1 MRWTHT
7 PPPDSA
13 VNQLRSELGVDG
25 VLATLLAVRLG
36 QIGPPSAF
44 LDPRLKHLRNP
55 FELTFIS
62 EAVERLLTA
71 IRSGE
76 DILVIGDYDVDGM
89 TSTALLVSLLRYFG
103 ADPVYQV
110 PRRLEEGYGLS
121 ETMLDRVLT
130 GSPPDLL
137 VALDCGTNSV
147 AEVARLRERGIDVI
161 IVDHHESKEA
171 VPADCVLVNPKL
183 YPGPGDEA
191 ARDLCTAGLV
201 FKLVHALVMRLRQ
214 LDEPRAYDLK
224 LKHWLDLVALGTIA
238 DLVPLRGEN
247 RILAREGL
255 KQLASGRRPGLAALL
270 EVSGLSKDHP
280 LCAADI
286 AYRLGPRLNAGGRLA
301 DAALP
306 VEMLLSESRSRALSA
321 AAELDALN
329 RERQGIERGVFAAA
343 VADFDDA
350 HVPTAL
356 VAAGADWHPG
366 VVGIVAGRLARRF
379 YRPAIVL
386 STDGDLLRGS
396 GRSIPEVDLQEVL
409 HGCDGLLQEWGGHR
423 MAVGV
428 TLAKDRLEEFRAAFA
443 EGVGKVFADT
453 LPEPSLTIDAW
464 IEARHLDERLLDQ
477 LDRMRPYGQENP
489 EPVLGIRQ
497 AKLTR
502 APEVFAQKHLRF
514 DLNGGNGRR
523 VQGIAWNGA
532 ANPPPPGQPIDLAV
546 RFTWNV
552 WNGRR
557 SPRLELVDWRRVAPA
572 GNEGA

>member
-1 MRWTHT
+1 MRWIHT
-7 PPPDSA
+7 PPPNSA
-13 VNQLRSELGVDG
+13 VRQLRSELGVDG
-25 VLATLLAVRLG
+25 VLAALLASRLP
-36 QIGPPSAF
+36 QIAPAATF
-44 LDPRLKHLRNP
+44 LDPRLKHLSNP
-55 FELTFIS
+55 FELSFVA
-62 EAVERLLTA
+62 EAVERLIAA

-89 TSTALLVSLLRYFG
+89 TSTALLVSMLRHFG
-103 ADPVYQV
+103 ASPVYQV

-121 ETMLDRVLT
+121 DTMLDRVLT
-130 GSPPDLL
+130 GDPPDLL

-171 VPADCVLVNPKL
+171 VPADCLLINPKL
-183 YPGPGDEA
+183 YATPGDEA
-191 ARDLCTAGLV
+191 ARDLCTAGLA

-214 LDEPRAYDLK
+214 LDDPRAYDLK
-224 LKHWLDLVALGTIA
+224 LKHALDLVALGTIA

-247 RILAREGL
+247 RIFAREGL
-255 KQLASGRRPGLAALL
+255 KQLASGRRPGLSALL
-270 EVSGLSKDHP
+270 EVSGLGPDHP
-280 LCAADI
+280 LYAADV

-306 VEMLLSESRSRALSA
+306 VEMLLAEKKSRAIAA

-329 RERQGIERGVFAAA
+329 RERQSIERGVFAAA
-343 VADFDDA
+343 AADFDEGT
-350 HVPTAL
+350 VPAAL

-396 GRSIPEVDLQEVL
+396 GRSIPEVDLQEIL
-409 HGCDGLLQEWGGHR
+409 HGCDGLLEEWGGHR

-428 TLAKDRLEEFRAAFA
+428 TLAKDRLPEFRAAFA
-443 EGVGKVFADT
+443 ERVGQCLGDT
-453 LPEPSLTIDAW
+453 PPEPSLTIDAW
-464 IEARHLDERLLDQ
+464 VEPRELDERLLDQ
-477 LDRMRPYGQENP
+477 LDQMRPFGQENP
-489 EPVLGIRQ
+489 EPVLGIKQ
-497 AKLTR
+497 ARLSR
-502 APEVFAQKHLRF
+502 PPEVFAQKHLRF
-514 DLNGGNGRR
+514 DLTGGHGRR

-532 ANPPPPGQPIDLAV
+532 ANPPPAGQPIDLAV

-557 SPRLELVDWRRVAPA
+557 SPRLELVDWR
-572 GNEGA
+572 